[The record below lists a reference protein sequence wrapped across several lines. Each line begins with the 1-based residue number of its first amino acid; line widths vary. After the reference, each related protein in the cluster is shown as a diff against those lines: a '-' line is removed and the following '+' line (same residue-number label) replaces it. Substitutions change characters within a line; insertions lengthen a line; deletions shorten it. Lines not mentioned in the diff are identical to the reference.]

1 MEIFLFSQVG
11 CMKDNDTGGKM
22 LKEIKSKYENYI
34 NNAYQHE
41 FERGYLTPERNIS
54 NVSDIHIIDTNEI
67 TPKKILLDEKKH

>member
-1 MEIFLFSQVG
+1 
-11 CMKDNDTGGKM
+11 KM